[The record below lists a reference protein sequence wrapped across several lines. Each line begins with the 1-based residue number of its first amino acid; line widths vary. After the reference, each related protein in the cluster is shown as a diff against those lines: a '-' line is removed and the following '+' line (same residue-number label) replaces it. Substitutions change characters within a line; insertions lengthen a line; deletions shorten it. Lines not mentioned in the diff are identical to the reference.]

1 VTTLSWARF
10 KEQLRTRLH
19 QPWFGGC
26 FGAALTVSLGLL
38 LLRLPEGIDVG
49 KGLRDWSYDLPFVV
63 RPEISHT
70 NFLIIYLNEE
80 SCRELKQDT
89 VDFDRS
95 LHARLVRKLK
105 AAGAKMIVF
114 DVVFTDHPNRPIS
127 AADRDFAQ
135 AMREE
140 GRVVLGADYKVDE
153 HLLSNGISAP
163 LDPLRDACAGWGLAI
178 IHSDPDNEAR
188 KVHPGTDRYPSLAW
202 KSAEILGAAVT
213 RNPENRGQ
221 ERWLNYY
228 SHEPFKGISYYDA
241 IRDGGAPLEFFK
253 NKIIFIGAGDVTGHV
268 GDLREQFRSP
278 WTWLTGH
285 FHLGVEIHALTLCN
299 LLHQDWMWRMPYW
312 LEFFLVLVAG
322 LLSGYGLSLCRPLAA
337 TGAALAFAL
346 VVTVANYVAFVQ
358 SNLWFPWLIVV
369 AAQVP
374 AALAWSCL
382 YYSIRSYLE
391 TKLLETSL
399 ALYLSPRQVNRI
411 LKQPGLLKP
420 GGTQQTVSILF
431 SDIANFSKISERME
445 PDDLVRLLNDYY
457 EAAIAGV
464 HKTEGTVMNLI
475 GDAIFAIWN
484 APEGQ
489 SDHQERAC
497 RAALLLTDQLKHFD
511 ATSHHLP
518 MQTRV
523 GLHTGVVCVGNI
535 GSSTHFDYT
544 AVGECVNLASRL
556 EGLNKQLGTNILATR
571 EMQRA
576 VERVIVTRLVGHF
589 KFKGF
594 DRMCEVYELIS
605 TVETGSASQSWREMF
620 EKALWHFRRQ
630 QFDEAA
636 EGLQKTLLLRPGDGP
651 SRYYLA
657 RIAEL
662 QSRGVPQEWMG
673 EIDLQEK

>member
-1 VTTLSWARF
+1 
-10 KEQLRTRLH
+10 
-19 QPWFGGC
+19 
-26 FGAALTVSLGLL
+26 LL
-38 LLRLPEGIDVG
+38 LLRLPQGLDLG
-49 KGLRDWSYDLPFVV
+49 KGLRDWSYDLPFVM

-70 NFLIIYLNEE
+70 NFLIIYLDEG
-80 SCRELKQDT
+80 SYSALKQDT

-114 DVVFTDHPNRPIS
+114 DVVFTDHPNRPIT

-153 HLLSNGISAP
+153 HLLTKDISAP

-178 IHSDPDNEAR
+178 IHSDTDNEAR

-202 KSAEILGAAVT
+202 KSAELLGATVT
-213 RNPENRGQ
+213 RKPEDRPK

-241 IRDGGAPLEFFK
+241 VRDGGAPLELFK

-278 WTWLTGH
+278 WTWLNGH

-299 LLHQDWMWRMPYW
+299 LLHQDWMWRLSYG
-312 LEFFLVLVAG
+312 LEALLVLASGMMV
-322 LLSGYGLSLCRPLAA
+322 GYGLSLFRPLAA

-346 VVTVANYVAFVQ
+346 AVTIVNYVAFVQ
-358 SNLWFPWLIVV
+358 LNLWFPWLIIV
-369 AAQVP
+369 AAQAP
-374 AALAWSCL
+374 AALAWSWL
-382 YYSIRSYLE
+382 FHSIRSYLE

-399 ALYLSPRQVNRI
+399 ALYLSPQQVQRI

-431 SDIANFSKISERME
+431 SDIANFSKISERMD
-445 PDDLVRLLNDYY
+445 PNDLVRLLNDYY

-484 APEGQ
+484 APQSQ

-523 GLHTGVVCVGNI
+523 GLHTGEVCVGNI

-571 EMQRA
+571 EMQKA
-576 VERVIVTRLVGHF
+576 VQSVIVTRLVGHF
-589 KFKGF
+589 RFKGF
-594 DRMCEVYELIS
+594 DQMCEVYELIS
-605 TVETGSASQSWREMF
+605 TAETGAVSQSWRETF
-620 EKALWHFRRQ
+620 EKALWHFQRK
-630 QFDEAA
+630 QFAEAA
-636 EGLQKTLLLRPGDGP
+636 EGFRQTLALHPGDGP
-651 SRYYLA
+651 AQYYLA
-657 RIAEL
+657 KIVEL
-662 QSRGVPQEWMG
+662 QNQDLSSEWMG
-673 EIDLQEK
+673 EIDLREK